1 VLAAQHVNLGVME
14 ERAGD
19 DAAAIDEYRAALALE
34 PGLVQARYA
43 MGNALAR
50 LGRSNE
56 ARREY
61 EALLA
66 NDERYAPFVSNSL
79 GIIALEEGDA
89 PAAVV
94 AFRRALEGD
103 PAPTTHANLG
113 VALLTLW
120 EEMRNRSLRA
130 RWPDGIVRNAA
141 GDSVGY
147 APVPSAGWSASA
159 LDSVMPAKPEMI
171 IHEAV
176 DELGAAWRSGQVP
189 GDVGVDLARAR
200 LAAGDTASA
209 ESDLRDVA
217 RRDPAT
223 LRAWL
228 LGAEIARARNDR
240 GAEAAALERALA
252 LRPNLS
258 DARARI
264 AELNAVR

>member
-14 ERAGD
+14 ERAGN

-43 MGNALAR
+43 IGNALAR
-50 LGRSNE
+50 LGRSAE

-120 EEMRNRSLRA
+120 EEMKNRSLRA

-147 APVPSAGWSASA
+147 ASAPSAAWSASV
-159 LDSVMPAKPEMI
+159 LDSVTLAKPEMI
-171 IHEAV
+171 IDEAI
-176 DELGAAWRSGQVP
+176 DELGTAWRSGQVP

-200 LAAGDTASA
+200 LAAGDTARA
-209 ESDLRDVA
+209 ESDLREVVQ
-217 RRDPAT
+217 RDQST

-228 LGAEIARARNDR
+228 LTAEIARARNDR
-240 GAEAAALERALA
+240 VVEAGALGCALI
-252 LRPNLS
+252 LRPDLG
-258 DARARI
+258 DARARL
-264 AELNAVR
+264 AELRAAR